1 MSIRNVVFVLLMAG
15 GLAACDSVAGVSMF
29 TPKSTAYDG
38 VWIGQLTV
46 GLKTDKCYVSRGGVR
61 VRVVGGRLNGV
72 VRFQEGEGDISGVL
86 DEQGVVQLVKVNN
99 SYDGTDIALEG
110 QFGGSA
116 ASGTWNNGVCTGDWE
131 LKKAR

>member
-1 MSIRNVVFVLLMAG
+1 MSFRTAVSILLLAL

-38 VWIGQLTV
+38 VWVGQLTV

-61 VRVVGGRLNGV
+61 LRIVGGRLNGV

-86 DEQGVVQLVKVNN
+86 DDKGVVQLVKVNN
-99 SYDGTDIALEG
+99 SYDGTDVALEG
-110 QFGGSA
+110 QFGEST
-116 ASGTWNNGVCTGDWE
+116 ASGTWNNGFCTGDWE